1 MTAFHTPA
9 TVRIQARLE
18 RWELDHLRALAAA
31 QAERIE
37 QLEKDLWAA
46 QRWAESWQED
56 AMRMQEE
63 LAAQTGGCPGLT
75 MDGQLVVLHDN
86 TSLQAEGGAA

>member
-1 MTAFHTPA
+1 MTARHTPA

-18 RWELDHLRALAAA
+18 RWELDHLRALAAV

-37 QLEKDLWAA
+37 QLETELFYA
-46 QRWAESWQED
+46 QSCAESWQDD

-75 MDGQLVVLHDN
+75 MGGQLVVVRDN
-86 TSLQAEGGAA
+86 TSLQAQGGAA